1 MKGMKLRTSIFVITV
16 FVLGVTAGCLQN
28 GEKTVKQ
35 KLTGGK
41 ELLSVDFQK
50 DQTLRYKF
58 VSSREV
64 NVDWGQSKNNTGQGQ
79 QLSEVLEMVVSYV
92 PVKANPYGLSTIRAT
107 FESSTVRRSPD
118 KGRSVDAAEYFSGK
132 SFTFKVSPS
141 GKIEDYSELE
151 SLIHQAGEKAFRPTK
166 DSARIKEPD
175 MIEDVFATQ
184 WFLWDSISSIEKP
197 AEGVKI
203 GQSWKS
209 QLALPTPLLLRK
221 TRDVTY
227 TLSEIKPGEKGRLA
241 VIQSTYL
248 PGNTAPV
255 SWPFPYTG
263 SFQMSGS
270 FGFLG
275 MMCKGFDVSNI
286 QGHGQEMFNIDL
298 GRTEQY
304 KQEYQTELA
313 GTSPGLMGVNPKI
326 TIKQTLTMG
335 LLEN

>member
-16 FVLGVTAGCLQN
+16 FVLGVTAGCWQN
-28 GEKTVKQ
+28 GEKTGKQ

-41 ELLSVDFQK
+41 ELLSVDFK
-50 DQTLRYKF
+50 EDQTLKYKF
-58 VSSREV
+58 VSSREI
-64 NVDWGQSKNNTGQGQ
+64 NVDWGQSKNDTRQAQ
-79 QLSEVLEMVVSYV
+79 QSSEVLEMVVSYM

-107 FESSTVRRSPD
+107 FESSSVRRSPD
-118 KGRSVDAAEYFSGK
+118 KGHPVDAAEYFSGK

-151 SLIHQAGEKAFRPTK
+151 SLIRQAGEKAFRPAK
-166 DSARIKEPD
+166 DNVRIKEPD

-184 WFLWDSISSIEKP
+184 WFLWDSISSIDKA
-197 AEGVKI
+197 AEGVKA
-203 GQSWKS
+203 GRSWKS

-227 TLSEIKPGEKGRLA
+227 TLSEIKPGENGRLA
-241 VIQSTYL
+241 VIQSTYS

-255 SWPFPYTG
+255 SWPSPYSG
-263 SFQMSGS
+263 SFQVSGT

-275 MMCKGFDVSNI
+275 MMCKGFNVSNI
-286 QGHGQEMFNIDL
+286 QGQGQELFNIDL

-304 KQEYQTELA
+304 KQEYQTELGGA
-313 GTSPGLMGVNPKI
+313 SPGLMGVNPKI

>member
-35 KLTGGK
+35 KLTGRK
-41 ELLSVDFQK
+41 ELLSVDFK
-50 DQTLRYKF
+50 EDQTLKYKF
-58 VSSREV
+58 VSSREI
-64 NVDWGQSKNNTGQGQ
+64 NVDWGQSKNNAGQGTQ
-79 QLSEVLEMVVSYV
+79 SSEALEMVVSYV
-92 PVKANPYGLSTIRAT
+92 PVEVNPYGLSTIRAT

-118 KGRSVDAAEYFSGK
+118 KGHSVDAAEYFSGK

-141 GKIEDYSELE
+141 GKIDDYSELE
-151 SLIHQAGEKAFRPTK
+151 SLIHQAGEKAFRPAK
-166 DSARIKEPD
+166 DNVRIKEPD

-197 AEGVKI
+197 AEGVKA

-227 TLSEIKPGEKGRLA
+227 TLSEIRPGEKGRLA
-241 VIQSTYL
+241 VIQSTYS

-255 SWPFPYTG
+255 SWPFPYSG
-263 SFQMSGS
+263 SFQISGS

-275 MMCKGFDVSNI
+275 MMCKGFNVSNI
-286 QGHGQEMFNIDL
+286 QGQGQELFNIDL

-304 KQEYQTELA
+304 KQEYQTELGGA
-313 GTSPGLMGVNPKI
+313 SPGLMGVNPKI

>member
-1 MKGMKLRTSIFVITV
+1 MKGIKLRTSIFVITV
-16 FVLGVTAGCLQN
+16 FVLGITAGCWQN

-35 KLTGGK
+35 KPTGGK
-41 ELLSVDFQK
+41 ELLSVDLKK
-50 DQTLRYKF
+50 DQTLKYKF
-58 VSSREV
+58 VSSRDV
-64 NVDWGQSKNNTGQGQ
+64 NVDWGQSKNNTGQGGQ
-79 QLSEVLEMVVSYV
+79 SSEVLEMVVSYV
-92 PVKANPYGLSTIRAT
+92 PVKVNPYGLSTIRAT

-118 KGRSVDAAEYFSGK
+118 KGHSVDAAEYFSGK

-151 SLIHQAGEKAFRPTK
+151 TLIHQAGEKAFRPAK
-166 DSARIKEPD
+166 DNVRIKEPD

-184 WFLWDSISSIEKP
+184 WFLWDSISSIEK
-197 AEGVKI
+197 AADGVKT

-227 TLSEIKPGEKGRLA
+227 TLSEIKQGEKGRLA
-241 VIQSTYL
+241 VIQSTYSS
-248 PGNTAPV
+248 GNTAPAN
-255 SWPFPYTG
+255 WPSPYTG
-263 SFQMSGS
+263 SFQISGT

-275 MMCKGFDVSNI
+275 MMCKGFNVSNI
-286 QGHGQEMFNIDL
+286 QGQGQELFNIDL

-304 KQEYQTELA
+304 KQEYQTELNGA
-313 GTSPGLMGVNPKI
+313 SPGLMGVNPKI

>member
-1 MKGMKLRTSIFVITV
+1 LRTSVLIITV
-16 FVLGVTAGCLQN
+16 FVLGVTAGCRQN

-35 KLTGGK
+35 KPTGGK
-41 ELLSVDFQK
+41 KLLSVGFK
-50 DQTLRYKF
+50 KNRTLRYKF

-64 NVDWGQSKNNTGQGQ
+64 NVDWGPSKNNTRQGKQ
-79 QLSEVLEMVVSYV
+79 SSEVLEMVVSYS
-92 PVKANPYGLSTIRAT
+92 PVEVNPYGLSTIRAT

-118 KGRSVDAAEYFSGK
+118 KGHSVDAAEYFSGK

-151 SLIHQAGEKAFRPTK
+151 SLIYQAGEKAFRPAK
-166 DSARIKEPD
+166 DNAKIKEPD

-184 WFLWDSISSIEKP
+184 WFLWDSISSIDKT
-197 AEGVKI
+197 AEDVKA

-227 TLSEIKPGEKGRLA
+227 TLSEIRPNTKGRLA
-241 VIQSTYL
+241 VIQSTYS
-248 PGNTAPV
+248 PGDTAPV
-255 SWPFPYTG
+255 SWPFPYSG
-263 SFQMSGS
+263 SFQISGT

-275 MMCKGFDVSNI
+275 TMCKGFIVSSV
-286 QGHGQEMFNIDL
+286 QGQGEELFNIDL

-304 KQEYQTELA
+304 KQEYQTELTGA
-313 GTSPGLMGVNPKI
+313 SPGLMGVNPKI
-326 TIKQTLTMG
+326 TIKQILTMG

>member
-1 MKGMKLRTSIFVITV
+1 
-16 FVLGVTAGCLQN
+16 LGITAGCRHNAEKIGKQN
-28 GEKTVKQ
+28 PS
-35 KLTGGK
+35 GGK
-41 ELLSVDFQK
+41 ELLSVDFKK

-58 VSSREV
+58 VSSRDV
-64 NVDWGQSKNNTGQGQ
+64 NVGWGQSKNNTGQDKQ
-79 QLSEVLEMVVSYV
+79 SSEVLEMVVSYL
-92 PVKANPYGLSTIRAT
+92 PVEVNHYGLSTIRAT

-118 KGRSVDAAEYFSGK
+118 KGHSVDAAEYFSGK
-132 SFTFKVSPS
+132 SFTFKVNPS

-151 SLIHQAGEKAFRPTK
+151 SLIYQAGEKAFRPAK
-166 DSARIKEPD
+166 GNARIKEPD

-184 WFLWDSISSIEKP
+184 WFLWDSISSIDKA
-197 AEGVKI
+197 AEGVKT

-241 VIQSTYL
+241 VIQSTYS

-255 SWPFPYTG
+255 SWPFPYSG
-263 SFQMSGS
+263 SFQISGS

-275 MMCKGFDVSNI
+275 MMCKGFSVSNI
-286 QGHGQEMFNIDL
+286 QGQGQELFNIDL
-298 GRTEQY
+298 GRTDRY
-304 KQEYQTELA
+304 KQEYQA
-313 GTSPGLMGVNPKI
+313 DIGGASPGMMGVNPKI
-326 TIKQTLTMG
+326 TIKQTLTME